1 MARIQEAYIGAP
13 VKPARYYHRSPADLG
28 VEEVQAY
35 LLPFIAG
42 STNFTGIFSETEP
55 GRSLSKQL
63 RSPSTRGERGEM
75 TGILSQSFPEASG
88 STGAIEVKVEEGMA
102 ITGGGIVST
111 ATATSAPAPAGAIS
125 IDAGRLTP
133 A

>member
-35 LLPFIAG
+35 LLHFIAG
-42 STNFTGIFSETEP
+42 SINFTGIFSETEP

-88 STGAIEVKVEEGMA
+88 STGAIEVKVEEGRYGHYRRRHR
-102 ITGGGIVST
+102 IDRDRNV
-111 ATATSAPAPAGAIS
+111 GANQ
-125 IDAGRLTP
+125 RL
-133 A
+133 AV